1 MNGKPAFFE
10 TLRDKAVQR
19 WDQLERDPELAG
31 PWHQLFKQV
40 QSPRHVLSELLQNAD
55 DAGATEA
62 SVDITDG
69 CFIFAH
75 NGEDFTEEHFASL
88 CRFGYSNKRAL
99 HTIGFRGI
107 GFKST
112 FSLGDT
118 VELDTPS
125 LSIAFD
131 RRRFT
136 EPRWIERRQSASER
150 TLIRVPIRDEHRQ
163 REIEKNLKEWLASP
177 VSLLFFKHI
186 RRMRI
191 GPRDVHWRSL
201 GPGPVPATE
210 RMALHDSPDAAFLV
224 ARSEA
229 EAFPEE
235 ALAEIRQERLLSDN
249 QEAGFPPCKIEI
261 VLGAKGRLY
270 VVLPTGVETS
280 LPFACNAPFIQDPAR
295 LKIKDPETSPTNRW
309 LLERVGKLAASVMLQ
324 WLDCPDASVAERS
337 NAYGLFPDVNRSD
350 NSLEGVCAAT
360 IEGSFE
366 KALGEAPFLLTSS
379 GELKPSAGCIILPPP
394 LLDIWPADQ
403 AARLFDDAGRPPLSS
418 CVTEADQQKLIHW
431 GVVEK
436 IDKPHVLQVLQST
449 HLPKPETWGHL
460 LKLWAYVA
468 PELTGYRAD
477 VDRQRVRI
485 VPAQGK
491 DVLYAACEVIRLG
504 EKRLLQSE
512 EDWEFLA
519 GHLLVLNPNWP
530 RFLAEQRRHAEEPN
544 DRSLKDKVAAALAV
558 LRAIDPRFLAEQ
570 RRHAEE
576 LNDRSLKGKVAAA
589 LAVLRAIEMEGA
601 SDVSEVIEQ
610 VAGQFFSQQ
619 GISIAKC
626 VQLTQIAAK
635 LGATVGDSFRFATR
649 DRHLHKVSS
658 VVLFDRDG
666 TLEAFFEQ
674 AWCNAHFLHTDYKK
688 NYASCTHEEWLAW
701 VTSGRAGLLLFA
713 QLVGIKSDI
722 YGRNGVEAELLRRG
736 VSRAPFY
743 SYVTNHFRVEDWDFE
758 EIHWRRWSALAN
770 DDPGIWGR
778 IVDRLLGQPGA
789 SWAKAKEA
797 RVSQVATT
805 GNTRSI
811 SNEPPLPTWILR
823 LRELPCLRDTRGFYR
838 KPAELLR
845 RTPETESLMDVEPF
859 IHGLLD
865 NEATRP
871 LLKLLGVR
879 EVPTG
884 PDRLLDCLRALAMSD
899 QPPVHEVE
907 KWYRRLD
914 QLSEACSTTDL
925 ANVKAA
931 FRDEKIILSEGAGWT
946 NAAGVFLSSDEEA
959 MPDTAVVRAGVR
971 DLMLWRKIGIA
982 DRPTADLAIQW
993 LLGQPSGEV
1002 LSQDDARRVRALLPR
1017 HPRRIWS
1024 ECQHW
1029 LNLSG
1034 AWMSVDTLSYSLSM
1048 QSLVA
1053 WKHLNEDIKQRTA
1066 DLQPLPAEV
1075 SAALPFCGLPHLAGR
1090 IEERLHSTVRIP
1102 AGAERWPW
1110 LNQLGVELRR
1120 IELDDTSEQDRVRK
1134 LAADLANTIWQT
1146 APGLE
1151 IIPYIDGTPAGT
1163 PRRAEAVWLGGV
1175 LYVED
1180 RPLSK
1185 LARAVAQELG
1195 RAFRRQ
1201 DLADAIKLC
1210 FDRPPAFVTEYLEEN
1225 FKLGPQE
1232 LPAVPIATGQSAT
1245 GEPGTPITNNDSELA
1260 ATNPPADNAADQD
1273 DGEGTTIHLE
1283 EPDNGAESDTQSTD
1297 ADIPQDPESHHDSLP
1312 RPPLI
1317 HKPAKLSIIE
1327 RFARAKG
1334 YQRDGAERFF
1344 HSDGSWIARA
1354 HDARFPWERRAAG
1367 GDLVCY
1373 YWPKEHCLEL
1383 HALQIEADIWGL
1395 LDHSP
1400 DSYSLVLSDAQGEP
1414 VEVSGTRLR
1423 AMLDGREIKLYPASY
1438 RLVIDHEHK

>member
-1 MNGKPAFFE
+1 MNGRPAFFE

-69 CFIFAH
+69 CFVFAH

-136 EPRWIERRQSASER
+136 EPRWIERRQNASER
-150 TLIRVPIRDEHRQ
+150 TLIRVPIRDELRQ
-163 REIEKNLKEWLASP
+163 REIEKNLQEWLASP

-191 GPRDVHWRSL
+191 GSQDVHWRSR
-201 GPGPVPATE
+201 GSGPVPATE
-210 RMALHDSPDAAFLV
+210 WMALHDSPDAAFLV

-235 ALAEIRQERLLSDN
+235 ALVEIRQERLLSDN
-249 QEAGFPPCKIEI
+249 QEAGFPPCKVEI

-309 LLERVGKLAASVMLQ
+309 LLQRVGELAASVMLR
-324 WLDCPDASVAERS
+324 WLGDPGTSVPERA
-337 NAYGLFPDVNRSD
+337 NAYGLFPDVDRSD
-350 NSLEGVCAAT
+350 NTLEGVCAAT
-360 IEGSFE
+360 IEGRFE
-366 KALGEAPFLLTSS
+366 EVLGEAPFLLTNS

-418 CVTEADQQKLIHW
+418 HVTEAHQKKLIHW

-449 HLPKPETWGHL
+449 HPPKPETWGHL
-460 LKLWAYVA
+460 LRLWVYVA

-477 VDRQRVRI
+477 ADRQRVRI

-491 DVLYAACEVIRLG
+491 DVLYAAREVIRLG

-519 GHLLVLNPNWP
+519 GHLLVLNPNW
-530 RFLAEQRRHAEEPN
+530 
-544 DRSLKDKVAAALAV
+544 
-558 LRAIDPRFLAEQ
+558 PRFLAEQ

-610 VAGQFFSQQ
+610 VAGEFFSQQ
-619 GISIAKC
+619 DISIAKC

-674 AWCNAHFLHTDYKK
+674 AWCNAHFLYTDYKK

-713 QLVGIKSDI
+713 PLVGIKSDI

-758 EIHWRRWSALAN
+758 EIHWRRWSVLAK

-789 SWAKAKEA
+789 SWAKAKDA

-805 GNTRSI
+805 GNTRAI
-811 SNEPPLPTWILR
+811 SNEPPLATWILR

-899 QPPVHEVE
+899 HPPVHEVE

-946 NAAGVFLSSDEEA
+946 KAAGVFLSSDEEA

-1034 AWMSVDTLSYSLSM
+1034 AWVSVDTLSYSLSM
-1048 QSLVA
+1048 QSLVS
-1053 WKHLNEDIKQRTA
+1053 WKHLHEGIKQKTA

-1075 SAALPFCGLPHLAGR
+1075 SAALPFSGLPHLAGR
-1090 IEERLHSTVRIP
+1090 IEERLHSTLRIP

-1120 IELDDTSEQDRVRK
+1120 IELDDTPEQDRVRK
-1134 LAADLANTIWQT
+1134 LAADLADTIWQT

-1232 LPAVPIATGQSAT
+1232 IGTVPIAPGQSAT
-1245 GEPGTPITNNDSELA
+1245 GEPGTSISDNGSEFA

-1273 DGEGTTIHLE
+1273 DGEGTSIHLE
-1283 EPDNGAESDTQSTD
+1283 EPDNGAESDTQSDD
-1297 ADIPQDPESHHDSLP
+1297 ADIPQDPESHHDPLP

-1317 HKPAKLSIIE
+1317 HKPPKLSIIE

-1344 HSDGSWIARA
+1344 HSDGSWIAKA
-1354 HDARFPWERRAAG
+1354 HDVRFPWERRTAE